1 MELTGSLLAICLQW
15 LGGTDRAPSSMATFA
30 SWRSSQPRTGSHV
43 PPKRFSPSSVAICR
57 ALLATVQYLIG
68 FYFVQQP
75 LTASSL
81 PPEIWDK
88 IVKCACM
95 DGGSTGC
102 ALSLV
107 SHYIRDVSHSSRL
120 QSIALDGLRALQSA
134 ALELDRRAPKARPVR
149 FLYLSNTNA
158 TTDEETQSWHALCV
172 KIVTLISP
180 TVEVLTINF
189 AYDWS
194 KCDWLHSLRPH
205 PKVHFPQLRSLTGCI
220 TSFFDIDGAFPS
232 MPVLEHL
239 YLFADLLRQDLVPE
253 ECLYLIHFRQ
263 APCLTHLRLSNVY
276 HNDGLLSSLG
286 YVIGLPDHVARVNKK
301 IAQEQQYRLRRPS
314 AAEKINLEA
323 EIIKT
328 DTLAPS
334 LRLRYLRLVIVHHLM
349 SYMDVVDETIDG
361 VKRLAATCQ
370 SYRAIDVMNFRV
382 DWDNN
387 SQRLRLAWEEVICGG
402 LGMWDIRSDLE
413 HRGRLDLFYRSG
425 SFESQEMITSK
436 DLPRLLSHSSVY
448 RDL

>member
-1 MELTGSLLAICLQW
+1 M
-15 LGGTDRAPSSMATFA
+15 
-30 SWRSSQPRTGSHV
+30 
-43 PPKRFSPSSVAICR
+43 
-57 ALLATVQYLIG
+57 
-68 FYFVQQP
+68 
-75 LTASSL
+75 ASSL

-107 SHYIRDVSHSSRL
+107 SRYIRDVSHSSRL
-120 QSIALDGLRALQSA
+120 QSIALDGVRALQSA
-134 ALELDRRAPKARPVR
+134 ALELDRRAPKARAVR

-158 TTDEETQSWHALCV
+158 TTVKRNARERSDEETQSWHAALCV
-172 KIVTLISP
+172 KIVALISP
-180 TVEVLTINF
+180 TVEVLTITF

-194 KCDWLHSLRPH
+194 KCDWLHNLHPH

-220 TSFFDIDGAFPS
+220 TSFFDIDGAAPS

-239 YLFADLLRQDLVPE
+239 HLFADLLRQDLAPE
-253 ECLYLIHFRQ
+253 ECLCLIHFRQ

-301 IAQEQQYRLRRPS
+301 IAQERQYRLRRPS

-334 LRLRYLRLVIVHHLM
+334 LRLKYLRLVIVHHLM

-413 HRGRLDLFYRSG
+413 HRGRLHLFYRSG